1 MDIILEVIYIS
12 YEKSDYKFIMISLR
26 MIKIEIEIIES
37 PKDPWKLYPNI
48 YYIFYFQETMKNRI
62 EELLRFENYQ
72 DFFIWIKWE
81 NLKI

>member
-1 MDIILEVIYIS
+1 
-12 YEKSDYKFIMISLR
+12 MISLR

-37 PKDPWKLYPNI
+37 SKDPWKLYPNI

-72 DFFIWIKWE
+72 DFFI
-81 NLKI
+81 